1 MEFSLAE
8 ALDIMYRSGHN
19 ILKFYTMRAA
29 LSDGS
34 PESAKLLE
42 GMKKIIQ
49 EEIKGSRRLAEI
61 CKEDVRLGYHS
72 EAEVYKFFPEKLLW
86 RARCLEELLAG
97 DVAEAEKILRSGKT
111 LTEFIVKNDEV
122 VVPGQVIG
130 ENGISW
136 SVEADE
142 DQVIVHMDF
151 KTDSKDKENIFVL
164 FSDAKGIRKVMETVH
179 FSRDKGLCGGMA
191 AVEQYET
198 ETGWHADMMIPRE
211 RFFFESSFFMGIQRQ
226 IITEK
231 KVVVLNDKKRD
242 DFLDDGRLNLYCY
255 DGKKLTKVQL

>member
-1 MEFSLAE
+1 M
-8 ALDIMYRSGHN
+8 
-19 ILKFYTMRAA
+19 
-29 LSDGS
+29 
-34 PESAKLLE
+34 
-42 GMKKIIQ
+42 
-49 EEIKGSRRLAEI
+49 
-61 CKEDVRLGYHS
+61 
-72 EAEVYKFFPEKLLW
+72 
-86 RARCLEELLAG
+86 
-97 DVAEAEKILRSGKT
+97 
-111 LTEFIVKNDEV
+111 KNDEV

-151 KTDSKDKENIFVL
+151 KTDSKDKENIYVL
-164 FSDAKGIRKVMETVH
+164 FSDAKGIRKVMETVQ
-179 FSRDKGLCGGMA
+179 FNRDTGLCGEMA
-191 AVEQYET
+191 AVERYET

-211 RFFFESSFFMGIQRQ
+211 RFLFESSFFMGIQRQ

-231 KVVVLNDKKRD
+231 KVIVLNDKKRD